1 MSRYVSATASMVS
14 SCVGQRL
21 KGHGYTKTWNTRKT
35 VFGSEVFF
43 SLTRS
48 RVKRTALQ
56 GLDACALREANTL
69 RLLELVVDEYGQD
82 EGERGREGG
91 GGRERGRVSQRSGRK
106 RSVGYVVIPFQ
117 RRSIVCFRKERD
129 FLLSLIPAFSA
140 TALQGYAGT
149 VQHTARSANSHV
161 LPT

>member
-1 MSRYVSATASMVS
+1 M
-14 SCVGQRL
+14 
-21 KGHGYTKTWNTRKT
+21 
-35 VFGSEVFF
+35 
-43 SLTRS
+43 
-48 RVKRTALQ
+48 KRTALQ

-91 GGRERGRVSQRSGRK
+91 GGGEKEGE
-106 RSVGYVVIPFQ
+106 
-117 RRSIVCFRKERD
+117 FRKEVAENAALGMLLYLSNAVPSYASGKRGTSCSLL
-129 FLLSLIPAFSA
+129 FLPFSA

-149 VQHTARSANSHV
+149 VQHTARSASVNSHV